1 MELLRPDRGT
11 KVLAGYDHTAYAPYA
26 AATFHTSG
34 KGKAAYIGTMLDSVA
49 LDALLEQL
57 LPQMGIG
64 PTLYRWPLIVKQG
77 TNDAGESITYLLN
90 YSSKIQTFQVENSAV
105 ELLSQ
110 KHFAHG
116 ETLRLEPWG
125 AAILSES
132 E

>member
-26 AATFHTSG
+26 AATFHTFG

-57 LPQMGIG
+57 LPHMEIG
-64 PTLYRWPLIVKQG
+64 LTPYRWPLIVKQG
-77 TNDAGESITYLLN
+77 KNDAGNTIVYLLN
-90 YSSKIQTFQVENSAV
+90 YSSECKSFLMERAST

-110 KHFAHG
+110 KRCTAG
-116 ETLRLEPWG
+116 ETLMLQSWG
-125 AAILSES
+125 AAILCTD
-132 E
+132 

>member
-26 AATFHTSG
+26 AATFHTFG

-57 LPQMGIG
+57 LPQMEMG
-64 PTLYRWPLIVKQG
+64 LSSYRWPLIVKQG
-77 TNDAGESITYLLN
+77 KNDEGKKITYLLN
-90 YSSKIQTFQVENSAV
+90 YSSECQPFLIERDGT

-110 KHFAHG
+110 KNCIAG
-116 ETLRLEPWG
+116 EALLLQSWG
-125 AAILSES
+125 SAILCTE
-132 E
+132 